1 MNSFQ
6 LEELIKNIQAM
17 IKCPNCGKSYRKE
30 DIHFLGQLSQA
41 VLVQLNCFFC
51 KMPVM
56 ATIVAQVKTS
66 NTKGF
71 KSVDF
76 REELPKMFKGLKG
89 KRSGPEAH
97 QPLAESGKIE
107 KPITSDE
114 LIDFHNFLED
124 FNGDFESLFGKH
136 H

>member
-6 LEELIKNIQAM
+6 LKELIRNIQAM

-30 DIHFLGQLSQA
+30 DIHFLGQLGQA
-41 VLVQLNCFFC
+41 VLVQLNCFSC

-66 NTKGF
+66 NAEGF
-71 KSVDF
+71 KGIDF
-76 REELPKMFKGLKG
+76 SEELPKMFKGLKG
-89 KRSGPEAH
+89 ERS
-97 QPLAESGKIE
+97 SGKIE

-114 LIDFHNFLED
+114 LIDFHSFLED
-124 FNGDFESLFGKH
+124 FDGDFESLFGKH
-136 H
+136 R